1 MDEEIVMMKR
11 NAIIGLIVSII
22 ILVPIICLVVSIY
35 NRIDNE
41 REVFNYILIRDNN
54 CALCDKVEGI
64 LNSNNISYKILDK
77 SNSDYYN
84 KLSKYGISSDIK
96 FRGASLVYLE
106 NNKMKSYI
114 VDSDVDSSLK
124 FIERVGR

>member
-35 NRIDNE
+35 NRIEDKK
-41 REVFNYILIRDNN
+41 EVFNYILIRDNN
-54 CALCDKVEGI
+54 CFLCDKVKGV
-64 LNSNNISYKILDK
+64 LDSNNISYKILDK

-96 FRGASLVYLE
+96 FRGGA
-106 NNKMKSYI
+106 
-114 VDSDVDSSLK
+114 
-124 FIERVGR
+124 R

>member
-11 NAIIGLIVSII
+11 NAAIGLIVSII
-22 ILVPIICLVVSIY
+22 ILVPIVCLVVSIY

-54 CALCDKVEGI
+54 CSLCDEVEGI

-84 KLSKYGISSDIK
+84 KLSKYSISSDIK

>member
-96 FRGASLVYLE
+96 FRGASLVYLK

-114 VDSDVDSSLK
+114 VDSDVDSSLE

>member
-22 ILVPIICLVVSIY
+22 ILVPLVVSIY
-35 NRIDNE
+35 NRIDDK

-54 CALCDKVEGI
+54 CFLCDKVKGV
-64 LNSNNISYKILDK
+64 LDSNNISYKILDK
-77 SNSDYYN
+77 NNSDYYN

-96 FRGASLVYLE
+96 FRGASLVYLK

>member
-11 NAIIGLIVSII
+11 NAIIGLTLSII

-114 VDSDVDSSLK
+114 VDSNVDSSLE
-124 FIERVGR
+124 FIERAGR

>member
-35 NRIDNE
+35 NRIEDKK
-41 REVFNYILIRDNN
+41 EVFNYILIRDNN
-54 CALCDKVEGI
+54 CFLCDKVEGV
-64 LNSNNISYKILDK
+64 LDSNNISYKILDK

-96 FRGASLVYLE
+96 FRGASFVYLE
-106 NNKMKSYI
+106 NNKMKSI
-114 VDSDVDSSLK
+114 NVDSDVVSSLK